1 MAKVNESTC
10 GPEPGGASQSRIGMP
25 GGQPFGPFQIV
36 ASHQKIRDVFDGRVG
51 EVLRALSIATF
62 SVVVLAQMHAH
73 RQYRPCSPRSVGLQ
87 DEMGEVLSDLV
98 RTDNAFSRGLF
109 LIPDLILTEERIDQP
124 LHIGVLG
131 PVVTLEGS
139 AGQHGQ
145 ILVFLHVVLLVP
157 YQICAQAVTGDHK
170 NLSDKSSER
179 GLI

>member
-10 GPEPGGASQSRIGMP
+10 GPEPGGAPQSRIGMP
-25 GGQPFGPFQIV
+25 GGQPFGSFQIM

-62 SVVVLAQMHAH
+62 PVVVLAQMHAH
-73 RQYRPCSPRSVGLQ
+73 RQYRPCSPRSVGFQ

-98 RTDNAFSRGLF
+98 RTDNAFSRPASLYQTRT
-109 LIPDLILTEERIDQP
+109 PRREHR
-124 LHIGVLG
+124 
-131 PVVTLEGS
+131 S
-139 AGQHGQ
+139 AASHWRARTSRYPGRLCWAARSL
-145 ILVFLHVVLLVP
+145 LVFLYVALLVP

-170 NLSDKSSER
+170 ILSDKSSER